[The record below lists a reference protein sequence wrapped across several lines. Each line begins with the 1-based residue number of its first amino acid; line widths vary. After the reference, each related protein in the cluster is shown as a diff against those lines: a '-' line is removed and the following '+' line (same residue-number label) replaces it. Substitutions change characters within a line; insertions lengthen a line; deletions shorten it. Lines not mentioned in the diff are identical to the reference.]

1 MRVVAVVAAVLLAAF
16 VAVLYAFGW
25 AVKHNRAWG

>member
-16 VAVLYAFGW
+16 LGVLYALGS
-25 AVKHNRAWG
+25 AVKHNRAWE